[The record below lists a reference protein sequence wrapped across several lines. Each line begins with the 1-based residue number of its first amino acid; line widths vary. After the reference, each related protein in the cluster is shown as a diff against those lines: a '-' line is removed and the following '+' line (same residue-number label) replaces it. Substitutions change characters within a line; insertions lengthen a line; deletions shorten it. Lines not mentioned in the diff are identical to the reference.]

1 MASGSFEFAVDG
13 KIQGKIEWES
23 SSNGSS
29 ANSST
34 VTAKLYVRRTDGHT
48 TSGHEWRT
56 YLEIAWNGTSCSYYS
71 DSISVT
77 SGWVLMLTHTV
88 TVNHNN
94 DGTGSTWIYGSVA
107 GPYGTKAADWE
118 STGGATCYFD
128 TIPRAGDLTGFSTNS
143 NYLDGTL
150 SMSYNA
156 KANFTNKLR
165 ISVSGV
171 RAIKYLSYTNSGS
184 HTYTY
189 NFTANELA
197 DIYDI
202 IGTGKT
208 YCTIGVVLETW
219 NGNTKIGESS
229 ERTKVLYMSES
240 IKPSI
245 SAVAISE
252 NVSGIAEKF
261 GAFVQSKSRM
271 TVNITAAGATAGTKT
286 SSISSYTTQIKDSN
300 NVVVATFSGASFTTD
315 FISRSGKFTVVT
327 SAKDSRG
334 RVSDA
339 VTRTITVL
347 GYSKPTI
354 TAFTAVRRDSD
365 ETIVDVLFSANI
377 APLDDMNP
385 EPEPEPDPNDENPEL
400 SPLPIPH
407 SGQNGGY
414 GNDKSFKITLDQT
427 EKQEYTDDYVKT
439 NIAYAITNVSTNSS
453 HQVILTVED
462 YFTTVT
468 EAIMV
473 STGFAI
479 QHISEDGRHISFGQR
494 IDPNDDADVQIHES
508 LSIGG
513 IKVIWIEDVV

>member
-1 MASGSFEFAVDG
+1 MASGSFELPVDG
-13 KIQGKIEWES
+13 YLQGKIVWWS

-34 VTAKLYVRRTDGHT
+34 VTAELYVRRTNGHT
-48 TSGHEWRT
+48 TSGHEWRS
-56 YLEIAWNGTSCSYYS
+56 YLEIAWNGKSCSYYS
-71 DSISVT
+71 DAISV
-77 SGWVLMLTHTV
+77 SSDWVKMLTHTV

-229 ERTKVLYMSES
+229 ERTKVLYMPES

-315 FISRSGKFTVVT
+315 FISRSGEFTVAV
-327 SAKDSRG
+327 SVKDSRG
-334 RVSDA
+334 RISSI

-347 GYSKPTI
+347 GYSKPVI

-377 APLDDMNP
+377 TPLDDMNP
-385 EPEPEPDPNDENPEL
+385 EPEEGEEPET
-400 SPLPIPH
+400 I
-407 SGQNGGY
+407 Y

-439 NIAYAITNVSTNSS
+439 NVTYAITNVSANSS
-453 HQVILTVED
+453 HQVILTIED

-468 EAIMV
+468 EAVMI

-479 QHISEDGRHISFGQR
+479 QHISEDGRHIAFGQR
-494 IDPNDDADVQIHES
+494 VDPNDDSNVQIHES

-513 IKVIWIEDVV
+513 IKIIWVEDVV